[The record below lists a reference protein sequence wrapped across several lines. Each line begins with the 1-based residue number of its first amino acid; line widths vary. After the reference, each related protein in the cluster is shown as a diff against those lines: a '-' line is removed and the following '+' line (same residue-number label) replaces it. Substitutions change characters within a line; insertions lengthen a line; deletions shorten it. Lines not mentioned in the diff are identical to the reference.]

1 LVLFRFWMPDS
12 KQSLEITRAFLLEI
26 GGWRTMKEA
35 ESLLEAGRVEEVTL
49 EPPLLKGLVRTG
61 TSHVKARLHIGSR
74 LSEVENLC
82 SCRQAREYGTICP
95 HVVALGLAYLQK
107 NGRGSQETP
116 TSHGEGA
123 ANGTPS
129 PIQEPDPNKQL
140 RYIPASES
148 ADEARHLHLTVTLPP
163 KLEQSWRSGQLQVV
177 VQASVNGGETKPV
190 SRFFNG
196 GHEPYAV
203 SEADESFLDFMKSRV
218 EDGIADIWQM
228 PAKNVGDMLH
238 ALTGHP
244 NVFIGKEK
252 RIEIRPREERSTLKV
267 NLAEDGSLVLQ
278 LADAA
283 NGAGEVLQC
292 KTGQW
297 WLQEDCLEEL
307 NGLPL
312 SYLGLRGKERVVPR
326 EQIAHFFQ
334 HEMSY
339 LERQARVELAPE
351 CAELEFIRIQP
362 DIEVVLDGMLSGISC
377 KAVARYGTDSYAI
390 QGADTIEVVEVEQWK
405 PDPDHPRRYL
415 IRDRATENKVRRR
428 ILEVGFQPGKR
439 LPEQYTLSPE
449 NRVGDFLAN
458 TLPYWKRIW
467 NVDYSPRMSKLMN
480 NCDLIEPEITVHE
493 NDTDNNWLS
502 MGIDFREEQGNSRL
516 SHGEVHELLR
526 KGHNHQRMSNGRIAL
541 LPGRAVDEFH
551 ELLKDCQ
558 VKQTQDA
565 IKIHRRYAGYLGQAL
580 SKNNWKF
587 DQRSSWQPPTRLN
600 QFETIQLS
608 DHMESRLRP
617 YQKMGTSW
625 LHYLSGNELH
635 GILADEMGLGKTIQ
649 TLAYL
654 EYRQAQGLT
663 TEPTLIVCPTSLVM
677 NWRDEAERFSPGL
690 KVLALQGPG
699 RKKLFSKI
707 CDHDVV
713 VTSYALLRRD
723 LEIYRERVFDYVI
736 LDEAQF
742 IKNRSSQNAKSVKA
756 LKAEN
761 RLVLTG
767 TPIEN
772 SLLDLWS
779 IFDFLMPGYLGSAKD
794 FKTRY
799 ETPLSKDRAPWTRRR
814 LKQRVRPFILRRT
827 KAEVVKDLPAKL
839 EQITYC
845 DLTKEQKAVYQEL
858 LSKGRQMVF
867 DHAGK
872 NGLEK
877 RRMAV
882 LNMLMRLRQVC
893 CHLHL
898 LPTREKKKWK
908 QPSTKLD
915 HFMELLE
922 QAVDGEHRVLVYS
935 QFVSMLK
942 LVAASL
948 DEKEVKYCYLDGSTI
963 DRKGEVKRFQENSEI
978 PVFLISLKAGGTGL
992 NLTGADTVVH
1002 FDPWWNPAVE
1012 DQATAR
1018 AHRIG
1023 QTRVVNS
1030 YKLIARG
1037 TVEEKIV
1044 ELQQKKK
1051 ELVSHTLIS
1060 EETMLRHLT
1069 WDDLQN
1075 LLSE

>member
-1 LVLFRFWMPDS
+1 MPDV
-12 KQSLEITRAFLLEI
+12 KPQLEITRAFLLEI

-49 EPPLLKGLVRTG
+49 DPPVIYGKVRTG
-61 TSHVKARLHIGSR
+61 TSHVQARLHIGSR

-95 HVVALGLAYLQK
+95 HVVALGLAYLSAK
-107 NGRGSQETP
+107 AVPDESP
-116 TSHGEGA
+116 VL
-123 ANGTPS
+123 NGTS
-129 PIQEPDPNKQL
+129 GSNGTDASRSRETDANRQL
-140 RYIPASES
+140 RYLPISES
-148 ADEARHLHLTVTLPP
+148 VDQTSLLELTVILPP
-163 KLEQSWRSGQLQVV
+163 KLDQSWRSGQIQVT
-177 VQASVNGGETKPV
+177 VQAAVDGGELRPV

-196 GHEPYAV
+196 GHDPYAV
-203 SEADESFLDFMKSRV
+203 SETDECFLDFMTSRI
-218 EDGIADIWQM
+218 EGGIADVWRI
-228 PAKNVGDMLH
+228 PAKNAGDMLQ
-238 ALTGHP
+238 ALVGHR
-244 NVFIGKEK
+244 NVYIGKQK
-252 RIEIRPREERSTLKV
+252 RMDICHSDERSTLKV
-267 NLAEDGSLVLQ
+267 NVAGDGSLVLRME
-278 LADAA
+278 DAA
-283 NGAGEVLQC
+283 NGAGDVLQC

-297 WLQEDCLEEL
+297 WLQEDRLEEL

-312 SYLGLRGKERVVPR
+312 SYLGLRGKERVIPR

-362 DIEVVLDGMLSGISC
+362 EIDISLDGMLSGISC
-377 KAVARYGTDSYAI
+377 KAVARYGNDVYPI
-390 QGADTIEVVEVEQWK
+390 QGAEQIEVVEVEQWK
-405 PDPDHPRRYL
+405 PDDEHPRRYL
-415 IRDRATENKVRRR
+415 IRDRAAENKVRRR
-428 ILEVGFQPGKR
+428 ILEAGFQPGKR

-449 NRVGDFLAN
+449 SRVGYFLAN

-467 NVDYSPRMSKLMN
+467 NVNYSPRMSKLMDT
-480 NCDLIEPEITVHE
+480 CDLIEPEITVHE
-493 NDTDNNWLS
+493 NGGGQNWLS
-502 MGIDFREEQGNSRL
+502 MGIDFREENGNSRL
-516 SHGEVHELLR
+516 SHGEVHALLR
-526 KGHNHQRMSNGRIAL
+526 KGHNHQRMQNGRIAL

-558 VKQTQDA
+558 VKQTQDH
-565 IKIHRRYAGYLGQAL
+565 IQIHRRYSGYLGQAL
-580 SKNNWKF
+580 AKNNWKF
-587 DQRSSWQPPTRLN
+587 DQRSSWQPPSRLN

-608 DHMESRLRP
+608 GKMESCLRP
-617 YQKMGTSW
+617 YQKTGTSW

-654 EYRQAQGLT
+654 EYRQNCKLSSQ
-663 TEPTLIVCPTSLVM
+663 PTLIICPTSLVM
-677 NWRDEAERFSPGL
+677 NWRDEAERFTPDL
-690 KVLALQGPG
+690 RVLALQGPG
-699 RKKLFSKI
+699 RKKYLSRMDDYHI
-707 CDHDVV
+707 V

-723 LEIYRERVFDYVI
+723 LEHYQEKTFDYVI

-742 IKNRSSQNAKSVKA
+742 IKNRASQNAKSVKA
-756 LKAEN
+756 LQSDN

-779 IFDFLMPGYLGSAKD
+779 IFDFLMPGYLGNAKD

-799 ETPLSKDRAPWTRRR
+799 EIPLSKDRAPWTRRR

-827 KAEVVKDLPAKL
+827 KAEVVKDLPDKL
-839 EQITYC
+839 EQISFC
-845 DLTKEQKAVYQEL
+845 DLTREQKAVYQEL
-858 LSKGRQMVF
+858 LNQGRRMVF

-872 NGLEK
+872 NGMEK

-893 CHLHL
+893 CHLDL
-898 LPTREKKKWK
+898 LPTSEVKDWK
-908 QPSTKLD
+908 EPSTKLN
-915 HFMELLE
+915 HFMELLD
-922 QAVDGEHRVLVYS
+922 QAIDGEHRVLVYS

-942 LVAASL
+942 LVAAAL
-948 DEKEVKYCYLDGSTI
+948 NEKNFKYCYLDGSTI
-963 DRKGEVKRFQENSEI
+963 DRKGEVKRFQENDDI

-1044 ELQQKKK
+1044 ELQKKKK
-1051 ELVSHTLIS
+1051 ELANYTLIS
-1060 EETMLRHLT
+1060 EESMMRHLS
-1069 WDDLQN
+1069 WDDLQD
-1075 LLSE
+1075 LLSD

>member
-1 LVLFRFWMPDS
+1 MPES
-12 KQSLEITRAFLLEI
+12 KQQMEVTRAFLLEI

-35 ESLLEAGRVEEVTL
+35 ESLLEAGRVDEVTC
-49 EPPLLKGLVRTG
+49 EPPLIHGLVRTG

-95 HVVALGLAYLQK
+95 HVVALGLAYLRETTTDGASGV
-107 NGRGSQETP
+107 NGHGVTKGMESRPVQEE
-116 TSHGEGA
+116 HV
-123 ANGTPS
+123 NR
-129 PIQEPDPNKQL
+129 QL
-140 RYIPASES
+140 RYIPVSDA
-148 ADEARHLHLTVTLPP
+148 ADNTTQLELTVILPP
-163 KLEQSWRSGQLQVV
+163 NLDQSWRSGQIQVM
-177 VQASVNGGETKPV
+177 VQASANGGEVRPV
-190 SRFFNG
+190 SRFLNE
-196 GHEPYAV
+196 GHDPYAV
-203 SEADESFLDFMKSRV
+203 SEADECFLDFMKTRI
-218 EDGIADIWQM
+218 EGGIADLWKI
-228 PAKNVGDMLH
+228 PAKNAGEMLH
-238 ALTGHP
+238 ALIDHP
-244 NVFIGKEK
+244 SVYLGKQK
-252 RIEIRPREERSTLKV
+252 RIEILRREDRSTLKV
-267 NLAEDGSLVLQ
+267 NLANDGSLILRME
-278 LADAA
+278 DAA

-297 WLQEDCLEEL
+297 WLQEDCLQEL

-312 SYLGLRGKERVVPR
+312 SYLGLRGKERVIPR
-326 EQIAHFFQ
+326 EQTAHFFQ
-334 HEMSY
+334 HEMAY

-362 DIEVVLDGMLSGISC
+362 EIRINLDGMLSGISC
-377 KAVARYGTDSYAI
+377 QATAHYGNEVYPI
-390 QGADTIEVVEVEQWK
+390 QGGEQIEVVEVEQWT
-405 PDPDHPRRYL
+405 PDPGHPRRYQ
-415 IRDRATENKVRRR
+415 IRDRAAENKVRRR
-428 ILEVGFQPGKR
+428 ILEAGFQPGRR

-449 NRVGDFLAN
+449 NRVGYFLAN

-467 NVDYSPRMSKLMN
+467 NVDFSPRMSKLMD
-480 NCDLIEPEITVHE
+480 NCDLIEPEIRVHE
-493 NDTDNNWLS
+493 SGADNHWLS
-502 MGIDFREEQGNSRL
+502 MAIDFREEKGNSRL
-516 SHGEVHELLR
+516 SHHEVHELLR
-526 KGHNHQRMSNGRIAL
+526 KGHNHQRMTNGRIAL

-558 VKQTQDA
+558 VRQTQDD
-565 IKIHRRYAGYLGQAL
+565 IQIHRRYSGYLGQAL
-580 SKNNWKF
+580 AKNNWKF
-587 DQRSSWQPPTRLN
+587 DQASTWQPPSRLN
-600 QFETIQLS
+600 QFETIELS
-608 DHMESRLRP
+608 GPMEACLRP

-625 LHYLSGNELH
+625 LHYLSSNGLH

-654 EYRQAQGLT
+654 EYRKNQKLSTQ
-663 TEPTLIVCPTSLVM
+663 PTLIVCPTSLVM
-677 NWRDEAERFSPGL
+677 NWKDEAERFTPGL
-690 KVLALQGPG
+690 QVLVLHGPG
-699 RKKLFSKI
+699 RKKYLTRIDS
-707 CDHDVV
+707 HDIV

-723 LEIYRERVFDYVI
+723 LEHYEDKMFDYVI

-742 IKNRSSQNAKSVKA
+742 IKNRASQNAKAVKT

-761 RLVLTG
+761 RMVLTG

-779 IFDFLMPGYLGSAKD
+779 IFDFLMPTYLGTAKD

-799 ETPLSKDRAPWTRRR
+799 EIPLSKDRAPWTRRR
-814 LKQRVRPFILRRT
+814 LKQRIRPFVLRRT
-827 KAEVVKDLPAKL
+827 KAEVVKDLPDKL
-839 EQITYC
+839 EQIAFC
-845 DLTKEQKAVYQEL
+845 DLTKEQKTVYQEL
-858 LSKGRQMVF
+858 LNQGRRMVF
-867 DHAGK
+867 DNAGA
-872 NGLEK
+872 NGMEK

-893 CHLHL
+893 CHLDL
-898 LPTREKKKWK
+898 LPTREKKDWK
-908 QPSTKLD
+908 EPSTKLD

-922 QAVDGEHRVLVYS
+922 QAIDGEHRVLVYS

-942 LVAASL
+942 LVASAL
-948 DEKEVKYCYLDGSTI
+948 DDKKLNYCYLDGSTI
-963 DRKGEVKRFQENSEI
+963 DRKGEVKRFQESPEI

-1044 ELQQKKK
+1044 DLQKKKK
-1051 ELVSHTLIS
+1051 ELASYTMVS
-1060 EETMLRHLT
+1060 EESMMRHLS

-1075 LLSE
+1075 LLSD